1 MFRVKKV
8 LNHNTLIGI
17 DMKDS
22 QEYLLIGKGI
32 GFGRK
37 VSERLDAP
45 EGCTVYSLQEKT
57 ERGSAMDLIREIDP
71 VFLEIAEQVLKE
83 GERIFGKIDW
93 NILFPM
99 ADHIAFAVKRLKNG
113 EQISNPLTGDIIA
126 LFHMEYKAA
135 ECLRPILRERL
146 QLEIDEHEIGYVAL
160 HIHSA
165 IEDENVAL
173 SMQIAGAVRECIRM
187 VEEETGQT
195 IIAGMGELH
204 LEIIVDRLL
213 REFKVEANVGAPQ
226 VAYKETIRKAV
237 DQETKYARQSGGKGQ
252 YGHVKIHVEP
262 NEPGK
267 GYEFLNSV
275 VGGAIPKEYIP
286 AVDAGIQGAM
296 QAGVMAGFPVVDV
309 KVTLYDGSLHEVDS
323 SEMAFKIAGSMA
335 FKEACRKANPTI
347 LEPIM
352 KVAVVVPA
360 DYMGDVIGD
369 ISARRGSIL
378 GMIPRNGA
386 TQIDANVPLAE
397 MFGYATDLR
406 SKTQGRGQYSMEP
419 SHYEELPKSKSEE
432 IVSKRAR
439 G

>member
-1 MFRVKKV
+1 MGEDMFRVKKV

-45 EGCTVYSLQEKT
+45 EGCTVYSLQETT
-57 ERGSAMDLIREIDP
+57 ERGSALDLIREIDP

-99 ADHIAFAVKRLKNG
+99 ADNIAFAVKRLKNG

-146 QLEIDEHEIGYVAL
+146 QVDIDEHEIGYVAL

-173 SMQIAGAVRECIRM
+173 SMQIAGSVRECIRM

-195 IIAGMGELH
+195 IDIMSLAYNRLMNHVRYMTARAMTGEKL
-204 LEIIVDRLL
+204 
-213 REFKVEANVGAPQ
+213 K
-226 VAYKETIRKAV
+226 
-237 DQETKYARQSGGKGQ
+237 
-252 YGHVKIHVEP
+252 
-262 NEPGK
+262 
-267 GYEFLNSV
+267 LN
-275 VGGAIPKEYIP
+275 
-286 AVDAGIQGAM
+286 M
-296 QAGVMAGFPVVDV
+296 
-309 KVTLYDGSLHEVDS
+309 
-323 SEMAFKIAGSMA
+323 
-335 FKEACRKANPTI
+335 N
-347 LEPIM
+347 
-352 KVAVVVPA
+352 
-360 DYMGDVIGD
+360 DYMAVKFPDSFRLASEICVHLSKHLRHPLEEAEIGYLAMHIERTIGD
-369 ISARRGSIL
+369 G
-378 GMIPRNGA
+378 P
-386 TQIDANVPLAE
+386 VE
-397 MFGYATDLR
+397 
-406 SKTQGRGQYSMEP
+406 
-419 SHYEELPKSKSEE
+419 
-432 IVSKRAR
+432 
-439 G
+439 